1 MIVKKGYS
9 PPKIKSNEKIYTL
22 KIKTESKGL
31 GLLKTFIVLGLIF
44 LQLVVLVLS
53 SLSSIQAY
61 QWFFFL
67 SLALSLIASLHV
79 LSSDYH
85 GQAKA
90 TWILF
95 LLVCYSFGYIIY
107 FFSDKRI
114 LFAKSR
120 KKYEK
125 ILNSTQDLQQQI
137 DLSDVDSDVKNKCH
151 FLYNSGKFIAHK
163 NSKTTYFPS
172 GAGFYDDLLE
182 NLEKA
187 EKFIFIE
194 YYIIA
199 NGVLFDRFFDILEKK
214 ANSGVD
220 VRIIYDDMGSHGTLK
235 RKNKRKLINAG
246 IKIHAFNRLVPFFII
261 SLNLRDH
268 RKIVVIDGKIC
279 YTGGTNLADEYINEK
294 RVYGYWKDAGIK
306 IEGQATDNLT
316 IAFLTQWE
324 FLTGEQIDYKKYLE
338 LAPELETNNEIVVPY
353 VSGPN
358 YKFSIAQNMYMSE
371 ISSAKEKLYI
381 MTPYFI
387 PDETLNNMLIEK
399 AREGVDVRII
409 LPDIADKKF
418 VYVVSR
424 NNAERLME
432 HGIKIYTMTHSFVHS
447 KIVYTEKSAIVGSIN
462 VDLRSFF
469 QQFESAV
476 LTTEAHTLE
485 SINQDFEKTFLYC
498 KQITEHTKRRNKLHY
513 RILAGIFKIISPFM

>member
-1 MIVKKGYS
+1 MNNTYNS
-9 PPKIKSNEKIYTL
+9 PTKIKSSEKIYTL

-67 SLALSLIASLHV
+67 SMGLSLIASLHV

-125 ILNSTQDLQQQI
+125 ILKNTENLQQQI
-137 DLSDVDSDVKNKCH
+137 DLSDVNSDAKNKCH

-163 NSKTTYFPS
+163 KSKTTYFPS

-199 NGVLFDRFFDILEKK
+199 NGVLFDRFFDVLEKK

-268 RKIVVIDGKIC
+268 RKIVVIDGKVC

-294 RVYGYWKDAGIK
+294 RVYGYWKDSGIK

-324 FLTGEQIDYKKYLE
+324 FLTGEQIDYQKYLK
-338 LAPELETNNEIVVPY
+338 LAPELDTNNEIVVPY

-358 YKFSIAQNMYMSE
+358 YKFSISQNMYMSE
-371 ISSAKEKLYI
+371 IASAKETLYI

-476 LTTEAHTLE
+476 LTTEKQTLDC
-485 SINQDFEKTFLYC
+485 INQDFEKTFLYC
-498 KQITEHTKRRNKLHY
+498 KLITEQTKRRNKLHY
-513 RILAGIFKIISPFM
+513 RILAGIFKIVSPFM